1 MAPFTSGVLRMRR
14 GPSGDFHDTH
24 RRGETADNPTMAPL
38 KDRHILLGISGGIAA
53 YKTAYLC
60 RRLKDAGADVWV
72 TMTPNGAK
80 FITPLTMET
89 LSGRDVL
96 IDMFPAERFVGTR
109 HIDVAQ
115 WAELFLIAPAT
126 ANLIG
131 RYANGLADDLL
142 TTLLISTT
150 APVMLAPAMNTEMWY
165 NAAVQE
171 NLQRLRRRGTLFV
184 EPGTGELA
192 CHTVGVGRMAE
203 PEEILQAVL
212 DHFNARHPRDLVGLH
227 VLVTAGP
234 TQEPLDPVRVIS
246 NRSSGKMGYAVAQA
260 AAARGA
266 AVTLISGPTA
276 LPRPAVSEFV
286 PVQTAAQMHQA
297 ALARFDRADITIGVA
312 AVADW
317 RPAHPSDAKLSKDAG
332 APQIEW
338 EPTPD
343 ILADLGARKRPHQV
357 LVGFSLETD
366 SQRLFSGAKLEK
378 KNLDLLVANNPTHP
392 GSEFGGDTNDA
403 IFLTR
408 DSAPEETGVC
418 PKLELAHRILSR
430 AIALRGVRPAR
441 VV

>member
-1 MAPFTSGVLRMRR
+1 MR
-14 GPSGDFHDTH
+14 
-24 RRGETADNPTMAPL
+24 PL
-38 KDRHILLGISGGIAA
+38 EGRHILLGISGGIAA
-53 YKTAYLC
+53 YKSAFLC

-72 TMTPNGAK
+72 SMTPNGAR

-89 LSGRDVL
+89 VSGRDVL
-96 IDMFPAERFVGTR
+96 IDMFPADRFVGTR

-115 WAELFLIAPAT
+115 WADLALIAPAT

-150 APVMLAPAMNTEMWY
+150 APVMIAPAMNTEMWF

-171 NLQRLRRRGTLFV
+171 NLQKLRNRGVLFV

-203 PEEILQAVL
+203 PEEILQSVIEY
-212 DHFNARHPRDLVGLH
+212 FNATRSRDLLGLNI
-227 VLVTAGP
+227 LVTAGP
-234 TQEPLDPVRVIS
+234 TQEPLDPVRVIT

-266 AVTLISGPTA
+266 KVTLISGPTA

-286 PVQTAAQMHQA
+286 PVLTAVEMHNA
-297 ALARFDRADITIGVA
+297 ARERFDRADVVIGVA

-317 RPAHPSDAKLSKDAG
+317 RPVHAADSKMSKDAG
-332 APQIEW
+332 SPKIDW

-343 ILADLGARKRPHQV
+343 ILADLGRRKRDNQI

-366 SQRLFSGAKLEK
+366 PARLVSNAKLEK
-378 KNLDLLVANNPTHP
+378 KNLDLLVANNPTKS
-392 GSEFGGDTNDA
+392 GSEFGGDTNEA
-403 IFLTR
+403 ILTSR
-408 DSAPEETGVC
+408 DGSSSQTGVVS
-418 PKLELAHRILSR
+418 KIELAHQILDR
-430 AIALRGVRPAR
+430 VIALRELRHVKTL
-441 VV
+441 